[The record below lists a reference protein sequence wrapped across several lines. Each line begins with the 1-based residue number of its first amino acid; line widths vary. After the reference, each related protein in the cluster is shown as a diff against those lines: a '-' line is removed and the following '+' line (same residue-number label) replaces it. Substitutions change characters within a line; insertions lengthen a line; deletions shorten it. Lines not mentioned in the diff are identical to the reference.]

1 MSKEDRQIKWKDNIG
16 FYNGKKL
23 FSILVF
29 PFDDEIVLCLNL
41 YDCPIKI
48 RLYATLKSAKRGA
61 ERFLK
66 HLQEVIKVDKK
77 KPKTCDNCWLSR
89 DFGYHIPAGYCAN
102 KCAKIYNALKD

>member
-1 MSKEDRQIKWKDNIG
+1 MSKENRQIVWKDNIG

-29 PFDDEIVLCLNL
+29 PFDGEIVLCLNL

-66 HLQEVIKVDKK
+66 RLQKELQEAIAEGGEIERK
-77 KPKTCDNCWLSR
+77 
-89 DFGYHIPAGYCAN
+89 
-102 KCAKIYNALKD
+102 